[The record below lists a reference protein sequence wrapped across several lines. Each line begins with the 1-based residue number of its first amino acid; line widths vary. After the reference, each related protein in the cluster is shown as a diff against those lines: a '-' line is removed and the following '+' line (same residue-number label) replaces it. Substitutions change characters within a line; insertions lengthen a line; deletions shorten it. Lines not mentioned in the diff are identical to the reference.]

1 MFVEICEERH
11 EFRVAPDCELRRG
24 GKKKGARAM
33 EMRKYIPFKTENDR
47 RLDEGDGGEG
57 PGPLGI
63 GHVHAFGFAPAGCGC

>member
-1 MFVEICEERH
+1 VEICEERH

-24 GKKKGARAM
+24 GKR
-33 EMRKYIPFKTENDR
+33 ERVRWRYIPFKTENDR

-63 GHVHAFGFAPAGCGC
+63 GHVHAFGFAPGGRGC